1 MIVRRRSRADS
12 TGLNTVADAAAGLP
26 DPRVTSV
33 SSLTVENV
41 DSIGFVVRRRTK
53 RSAGKS

>member
-1 MIVRRRSRADS
+1 MIARRRSWADS

-33 SSLTVENV
+33 HSLTVENV
-41 DSIGFVVRRRTK
+41 DSIGLVVRRWTQ